1 VSFFRPDWLMQR
13 PIAHRGLH
21 DKSKGILENTRSAAE
36 AAIALGFGVECDVQ
50 LTSDGE
56 AVVFHDFTLDR
67 LTEGRGNVDQNSVQ
81 ELAAI
86 PFKIGSDRI
95 LTLQQFLEVL
105 AGRVP
110 LTCEVKSRFDGNMSL
125 VERVAAILADY
136 DGPVAIK
143 SFDSDLIAH
152 LRRNPHLLKAR
163 PRPLGIVS
171 QARWDDE
178 EWDEMSPERKHVM
191 ENFLHWQETK
201 PDFLSFWVQDLDTAV
216 PFLLRN
222 ASGLPVM
229 SWTVRTLEEREKAVQ
244 YADQMVFEGFVP

>member
-1 VSFFRPDWLMQR
+1 MRR

-21 DKSKGILENTRSAAE
+21 DKSRAILENTKSAAE
-36 AAIALGFGVECDVQ
+36 AAIVLDFGIECDVQ
-50 LTSDGE
+50 LTADGE

-67 LTEGRGNVDQNSVQ
+67 LTEGRGSVDRYSVQ

-86 PFKIGSDRI
+86 PLKMGKDRI
-95 LTLQQFLEVL
+95 PTLPQLLELL

-110 LTCEVKSRFDGNMSL
+110 LTCEIKSRFDNDMRL

-143 SFDSDLIAH
+143 SFDSDVIAH
-152 LRRNPHLLKAR
+152 LRRNPQLLQAR

-178 EWDEMSPERKHVM
+178 EWDEMSAERKHVM
-191 ENFLHWQETK
+191 ENFLHWNETK
-201 PDFLSFWVQDLDTAV
+201 PDFLSFWVQDIDTAV
-216 PFLLRN
+216 PYLLRN
-222 ASGLPVM
+222 AVGLPVM
-229 SWTVRTLEEREKAVQ
+229 SWTVRTPEQREKVAR